1 MNKLDIISTNI
12 RVDSL
17 SWLYSLLLAVI
28 YSNVNAKL
36 LTKYLRRHPSKH
48 ILAKK
53 LLQVPPRTIKHRLT
67 CPFERT
73 SDSLLIGRIGNLVI
87 PRNRLEE
94 VPELNSRP
102 QDERVK
108 WLPFRSL
115 VSLWGSSSRVSQWD
129 KHGIKLV
136 HITYPSLDDDTTI

>member
-1 MNKLDIISTNI
+1 MGIP
-12 RVDSL
+12 RCGGHC
-17 SWLYSLLLAVI
+17 LAVI
-28 YSNVNAKL
+28 YSNVNTKL

-48 ILAKK
+48 ILTKK
-53 LLQVPPRTIKHRLT
+53 LLQVPPRAIKHELT
-67 CPFERT
+67 CPFELT
-73 SDSLLIGRIGNLVI
+73 SDSFLIGRIGNLVI
-87 PRNRLEE
+87 TRNRLEE

-115 VSLWGSSSRVSQWD
+115 VSLWGLSSRVSQWD